1 MKILPRQ
8 PELVA
13 EASKE
18 RRGEGI
24 VLVDLEHEGEGSGQ
38 IFPFEIRVIDR
49 TTRADHRVSESPDG
63 DPVIPPYTIHEL
75 AQQLKLPLGTVKT
88 WIRRGLEQ
96 LRTCMARYA

>member
-1 MKILPRQ
+1 MRMG
-8 PELVA
+8 
-13 EASKE
+13 
-18 RRGEGI
+18 RGEGDDTMPDAVLVESIYRFKGLERPVI

-75 AQQLKLPLGTVKT
+75 AQREAPR
-88 WIRRGLEQ
+88 RRGQ
-96 LRTCMARYA
+96 GGGSGCS